1 MSSEILDF
9 TDLVTWNE
17 QSSSL
22 RASQGL
28 NPYAY
33 ALNAPTSHVDPDG
46 HAIID
51 GVSFGAF
58 SFGIV
63 AQYDIQGRGPGQ
75 ADQKFQ
81 IGWGGAHVPTASGYA
96 KSIALGDAPIFSWG
110 QPRWASPQLDPGDPD
125 PGKVTTP
132 NPDLRM
138 TGGGLITFGALGF
151 PEDAPLWLAGGL
163 ILGGWVLLN
172 EGKSVEAIIHASSS
186 RSNPFTGKPGS
197 TSETKTKDGKTKQ
210 IRRYGPD
217 GYPETDTD
225 YDHDHG
231 QGVPHVHDWGRS
243 EGGGPPSNSDRGA
256 GRVPET
262 GDPGFE

>member
-1 MSSEILDF
+1 VSSEILDF

-172 EGKSVEAIIHASSS
+172 EGKSVGPGTYNAKARAREGAKSDEQLQKHLDDLKRAKEALDQLNDDLESAKGPK
-186 RSNPFTGKPGS
+186 RKGA
-197 TSETKTKDGKTKQ
+197 
-210 IRRYGPD
+210 IREEIEDLQQDIKGHIKEIGQKWPD
-217 GYPETDTD
+217 V
-225 YDHDHG
+225 
-231 QGVPHVHDWGRS
+231 Q
-243 EGGGPPSNSDRGA
+243 
-256 GRVPET
+256 VPE
-262 GDPGFE
+262 